1 MIEGTLQ
8 TLKLG
13 STPPGFSVYS
23 PFRSLDE
30 VARYKA
36 GDSSLAQ
43 DLDSRLFE
51 KIEKHKP
58 DHITIDTLNSFMPE
72 IVEKRGQTRR
82 YITKFR
88 QIVAKHECSLD
99 LIHHPRKEDREKP
112 PPPLVTNPRG
122 WFDEASGMKTLI
134 NLVDVRV
141 GVVLEKD
148 DVLTLGGFARGSGD
162 LTPRSLAR
170 IYDSQGRP
178 IGYKMLNSL
187 DSLPPRLR
195 EVIFRLPSPP
205 TTFSFEDIRQAV
217 LATSSTGRGDGKST
231 ASDYKK
237 RLLTLGLMEEARGE
251 PPAGAR
257 PHPIFTLKS
266 PDEVAVLH

>member
-1 MIEGTLQ
+1 MIEGSLQ

-23 PFRSLDE
+23 PFRSQDE
-30 VARYKA
+30 VARFKA
-36 GDSSLAQ
+36 GDSSLAA

-58 DHITIDTLNSFMPE
+58 DHVTVDTLNSFMPE

-82 YITKFR
+82 YITRFR

-112 PPPLVTNPRG
+112 PPPLVTNPRA

-141 GVVLEKD
+141 GVILEKD

-162 LTPRSLAR
+162 LTPRTLAR

-187 DSLPPRLR
+187 DTLTPRLR
-195 EVIFRLPSPP
+195 DVIFRLPSPP
-205 TTFSFEDIRQAV
+205 TPFSFEDIRLAV
-217 LATSSTGRGDGKST
+217 LATSTTGRGDGKST

-237 RLLTLGLMEEARGE
+237 RLLTLGLMEEVKGD
-251 PPAGAR
+251 PVPVGR
-257 PHPIFTLKS
+257 PHPVFILRA
-266 PDEVAVLH
+266 PDEAAVLH